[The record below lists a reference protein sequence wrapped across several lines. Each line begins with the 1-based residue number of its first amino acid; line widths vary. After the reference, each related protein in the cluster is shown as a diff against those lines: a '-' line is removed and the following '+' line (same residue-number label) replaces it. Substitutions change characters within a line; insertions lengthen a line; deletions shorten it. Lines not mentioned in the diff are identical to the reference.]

1 MEDFP
6 CCRQTTSRQ
15 ALNEKKDALIKFET
29 ALLRA
34 YDVYLNDHDTVIE
47 KLTAYS
53 GQDAAYVE
61 AIMYGTDDYE
71 NAMIISLDPN
81 KKKVVD
87 FYEVMKAN
95 GDIDASTPY
104 DMADYI
110 DTTVYESA
118 LNIMLERGTNEAMY
132 QQLLKE
138 FEEND

>member
-1 MEDFP
+1 M
-6 CCRQTTSRQ
+6 
-15 ALNEKKDALIKFET
+15 
-29 ALLRA
+29 
-34 YDVYLNDHDTVIE
+34 YLNDHDTVIE

-118 LNIMLERGTNEAMY
+118 LNIMLERGTNEALY